1 MFRIVICDDK
11 KESCELLTRCLAKIV
26 KELAIHKETE
36 LFRVRPENL
45 IDYKIRDE
53 YTYLFFLDVIY
64 GDFTG
69 IEIARKI
76 RKQRKKVFIVFVTA
90 HIELL
95 YMLVNQN
102 IMPSGFIG
110 KPTDENDIRKAVLS
124 VLDYYNTD
132 SENNL
137 NSINIST
144 GSTVYKILCDEIIYI
159 EALNKKINIYTDKQR
174 ISCYNSLSALS
185 SELGE
190 NFLRCHNS
198 YIINKQKV
206 KSVHFS
212 EQYIEMENGSKV
224 SISRTYKTEVRKQL
238 Q

>member
-1 MFRIVICDDK
+1 MFRIVICDEK
-11 KESCELLTRCLAKIV
+11 KESSDFLTGCVNRIIKGLSV
-26 KELAIHKETE
+26 NKETE
-36 LFRVRPENL
+36 LFRAKPEIL

-64 GDFTG
+64 SNTTG
-69 IEIARKI
+69 IDIARKI
-76 RKQRKKVFIVFVTA
+76 REQRKRAFIVFVTA
-90 HIELL
+90 HVELL

-102 IMPSGFIG
+102 IMPSGFIS
-110 KPTDENDIRKAVLS
+110 KPADENDIRKAVLS

-132 SENNL
+132 RRSNL
-137 NSINIST
+137 KSITIST
-144 GSTVYKILCDEIIYI
+144 GSAVYKISYDEIIYI

-185 SELGE
+185 NELGE
-190 NFLRCHNS
+190 SFLRCHNS

-206 KSVHFS
+206 KSVHLP
-212 EQYIEMENGSKV
+212 EQYIEMENGSRI
-224 SISRTYKTEVRKQL
+224 SISRTYKTEVKKLL